1 MRSRFNTYKIFVGAQ
16 FIVFLVLLLS
26 SCSEKLANEG
36 KVVFTQLPVKSV
48 NVDEINSIENKYISD
63 MKIAMAEIGEGLQNI
78 EILTSEFHSAR
89 SPEISFD
96 GLIMVFSAQKSE
108 GDTWQIWTLN
118 LESKELY
125 QVTDS
130 RTNCTDPTWLPI
142 GDIVFSKLMTGEKAL
157 KYHALF
163 TIGADGCCEQRITFQ
178 PHEDVN
184 ATVLHDGR
192 VLVASKQ
199 VYPEDGQHKYL
210 ALRPDGTKAEA
221 FYLADMNSSLLGKVA
236 EDGNGKVLFTESSVL
251 TAVNFSRPLHSK
263 STILNSDLGVI
274 NSIYSIDNNNLL
286 ISIKK
291 PVEQTFGISVVN
303 PNEPSQ
309 EKFYYNDTEYH
320 AVEAVT
326 IKVRSTPRKLPSRV
340 NLDLNSGFFFSMNAD
355 ASVIVADRKT
365 SKVQVLGMND
375 MLGETAV
382 AKDGSFYM
390 ELTAD
395 RPVRFQTIDEDGE
408 VLRGPSSWMWVRPN
422 ERRGCAGCH
431 QDREIAPDNVVPK
444 AMEKAPFAMIR

>member
-1 MRSRFNTYKIFVGAQ
+1 MRSRLNTYKIFVGAL
-16 FIVFLVLLLS
+16 FIILVVLLLS
-26 SCSEKLANEG
+26 SCSEKNANEG
-36 KVVFTQLPVKSV
+36 KVVFTQLPVASV
-48 NVDEINSIENKYISD
+48 NVDEINSIENKYVSD
-63 MKIAMAEIGEGLQNI
+63 MKIAIAEMGEGLQNI
-78 EILTSEFHSAR
+78 EVLTSEFHSAR
-89 SPEISFD
+89 SPEISYD
-96 GLIMVFSAQKSE
+96 GLIMVFSAQKSD
-108 GDTWQIWTLN
+108 GDPWQIWTLN

-142 GDIVFSKLMTGEKAL
+142 GDIAFSKLMTDEKAL

-192 VLVASKQ
+192 IVVASKQ
-199 VYPEDGQHKYL
+199 VFPEDGQYKYL

-221 FYLADMNSSLLGKVA
+221 FYLTDMNSSLLSKIT
-236 EDGNGKVLFTESSVL
+236 EDGIGKVLFIESDIL
-251 TAVNFSRPLHSK
+251 TSVNFSRPLHSK
-263 STILNSDLGVI
+263 NTVVNRDLGVI

-291 PVEQTFGISVVN
+291 PAELTFGISIVN
-303 PNEPSQ
+303 PNEPDQ
-309 EKFYYNDTEYH
+309 ENFFYNDSEYH
-320 AVEAVT
+320 AVEAVL
-326 IKVRSTPRKLPSRV
+326 IKERTTPKKLPSRV
-340 NLDLNSGFFFSMNAD
+340 NLELNSGFFFSMNAD
-355 ASVIVADRKT
+355 ASVIEADSKT
-365 SKVQVLGMND
+365 AKVQVLGMND

-382 AKDGSFYM
+382 AEDGSFYM

-395 RPVRFQTIDEDGE
+395 RPVRFQTLDEKGQI
-408 VLRGPSSWMWVRPN
+408 LRGPSSWMWVRPN

-431 QDREIAPDNVVPK
+431 QDRELAPDNVVPK